1 MKQRYEVVLSLGS
14 WIYTA
19 ALVGLCGGIVF
30 GLLSALWSAFHGQ
43 WAGALLVLV
52 IAPVCATV
60 SFSLYALI
68 GYPVYYKLAGRTPA
82 ARTLAGRFVET
93 PHEEP

>member
-14 WIYTA
+14 WVYTA

-30 GLLSALWSAFHGQ
+30 GLLSALWLAFHGE

-52 IAPVCATV
+52 MAPVCAAV

-68 GYPVYYKLAGRTPA
+68 GYPVYRNLAARTSA
-82 ARTLAGRFVET
+82 ARTLAGSFVEA
-93 PHEEP
+93 PRVEA